1 MLVNNAML
9 GAYSRQVTTVAEA
22 MPEFPSPSLSIEN
35 NPEFGDADFG
45 SFDGGQVNGPTNGRS
60 FADLLNDAI
69 DGVSSQDR
77 LAVQTGL
84 DFALGKNNV
93 DVHQVMIEQAK
104 AESQLHLM
112 SAVTNKLASS
122 YQTLMN
128 MQI

>member
-1 MLVNNAML
+1 MLVNNFLLNGFGRSTMSL
-9 GAYSRQVTTVAEA
+9 GEGL
-22 MPEFPSPSLSIEN
+22 PEFPTANFSIEN
-35 NPEFGDADFG
+35 NPEFPNATLDGFDQPLGG
-45 SFDGGQVNGPTNGRS
+45 SNGKS
-60 FADLLNDAI
+60 FADLLTDAI
-69 DGVSSQDR
+69 DGVSKQDKR
-77 LAVQTGL
+77 AVDTGL
-84 DFALGKNNV
+84 DFALNRNNV